1 MIIRQDY
8 EFELFIVK
16 EACKIAKF
24 LALVQNSEGRILNIA
39 GDFGRDETIIITIE
53 IPDLSWISSFDEYK
67 A

>member
-1 MIIRQDY
+1 MKKQSY
-8 EFELFIVK
+8 AFELFLVK

-24 LALVQNSEGRILNIA
+24 LALVQNSEGRILNIE
-39 GDFGRDETIIITIE
+39 GDFGRDESIIITIE

>member
-8 EFELFIVK
+8 EFELFLVK
-16 EACKIAKF
+16 EACKIAEF
-24 LALVQNSEGRILNIA
+24 LAFVQNSEGCILDIS